1 MGGFNI
7 GDIVQIGSQGE
18 RGKIIDIYKPLG
30 TYPMYKVHV
39 MSNGVIKT
47 AARHELIKGMPDE
60 DFQDLWTAVEMRPLN
75 LNGLFMELDPG
86 NGTTPSLV

>member
-1 MGGFNI
+1 MGDFNI
-7 GDIVQIGSQGE
+7 GDIVQIRSQGE
-18 RGKIIDIYKPLG
+18 RGKITDIYKPL
-30 TYPMYKVHV
+30 

-47 AARHELIKGMPDE
+47 VARHELIKGMPDE
-60 DFQDLWTAVEMRPLN
+60 DFQDLWTAIEMRPLN